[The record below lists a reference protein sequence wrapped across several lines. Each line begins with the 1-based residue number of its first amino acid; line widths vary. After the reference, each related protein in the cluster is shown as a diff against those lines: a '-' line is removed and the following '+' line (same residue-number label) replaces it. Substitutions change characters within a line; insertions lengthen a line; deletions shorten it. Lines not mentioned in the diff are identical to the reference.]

1 MRASEIM
8 TSPVVSV
15 PAHTPVHDAAT
26 LLAEHGFASLP
37 VVDDDGR
44 VIGIVSE
51 IDVVRDRMPRD
62 PRTHMRPS
70 GGAGGPDPAH
80 TVREVMT
87 DSVACVGGGADA
99 ADVAALMVEIGVRA
113 VPVVDGGRLVGII
126 SRRDLLRSLL
136 RPDADI
142 AQEIAQRLDDFSAET
157 GRWRVRVEDG
167 VVRVSGRFDDE
178 AQREIVVALARTV
191 PGALRVHIARR

>member
-1 MRASEIM
+1 MRASDLM
-8 TSPVVSV
+8 TSPVISVS
-15 PAHTPVHDAAT
+15 PHTSVHDAAAQ
-26 LLAEHGFASLP
+26 LAQHDFASLP
-37 VVDDDGR
+37 VIDDDGR

-62 PRTHMRPS
+62 PRTHMRPT

-87 DSVACVGGGADA
+87 DTVACVGGGADA

-142 AQEIAQRLDDFSAET
+142 AQEVAQRLDDFSAET
-157 GRWRVRVEDG
+157 GRWHVKVEDG
-167 VVRVSGRFDDE
+167 VVHVSGCFDDD
-178 AQREIVVALARTV
+178 AQREVVVALARTV
-191 PGALRVHIARR
+191 PGALRVHLGR